1 MKALQRGFGVNS
13 EQTPFEWRCCSNMEQ
28 FIGCDAHKK
37 FSVFVAVNEKG
48 QAGEAIRVAHDREVY
63 RAFLSRL
70 PPRSA
75 IAVEASGHYSWLVDE
90 MESLGHR
97 PKLCNPLEAKRRM
110 GLTKK
115 TDKLDARGLAI
126 LLRNGTVPEVWIPPS
141 ELRDQRELLRLRIFL
156 VHLRTRVKNRIH
168 GTLARHNVQ
177 IPGADLFG
185 VEARLRLGARLP
197 ELPVHSREAVEQ
209 ELATLDFL
217 EMQIESAEERLEKIM
232 KVSVEAD
239 LLKTLPCVG
248 KILSMVLMLEI
259 GKIERF
265 PTAAHLASYAGL
277 VPRVHSSGG
286 RTHMGQVC
294 GNVNRNLKWAF
305 VEAGNLI
312 VINQRRLAGSHVVRL
327 QPRIKRAKN
336 HHKAVVAVARHLAEA
351 AWWVLTKQEGYR
363 EPHGPRQQAL
373 SSTHG

>member
-1 MKALQRGFGVNS
+1 
-13 EQTPFEWRCCSNMEQ
+13 MEQ

-115 TDKLDARGLAI
+115 TDRLDARGLAI

-185 VEARLRLGARLP
+185 VDARLRLGARLP

-217 EMQIESAEERLEKIM
+217 EMQIESSEERLEKIM

-248 KILSMVLMLEI
+248 PILSMVLMLEI
-259 GKIERF
+259 GKVERF

-286 RTHMGQVC
+286 RTRMGQVC
-294 GNVNRNLKWAF
+294 RNVNRNLKWAF
-305 VEAGNLI
+305 VETGNLV
-312 VINQRRLAGSHVVRL
+312 VINQNRLAGTHVVRL
-327 QPRIKRAKN
+327 YQRIKRAKN
-336 HHKAVVAVARHLAEA
+336 HQKAVVAVARHLAEA
-351 AWWVLTKQEGYR
+351 AWWVLTKQEVYR
-363 EPHGPRQQAL
+363 EPRNARQAL